1 MTDAKYVLCRWKERL
16 WPAKVLARTEMSAT
30 KRKKEFFL
38 NVQILS
44 LDKKVRVKSTEAK
57 ILRKSHIEDI
67 ASLLASQN
75 KVSAKPVEELTY
87 RRSLRV
93 ALDVL
98 NERTC
103 SPQKSSSS
111 EEGTALS
118 SGEKHVELAS
128 SFCDPNP
135 SSCLHEGVLGSSG
148 PERRER
154 IHQRLSGLSTSE
166 NDLKCQMDQKKG
178 FGERESPLALVVSAR
193 GDSQA
198 RSKSRIHLKNG
209 TILNKRGR
217 TLAQEPSR
225 CQNGSSL
232 SVRDLE
238 RESKKE
244 AGSPAV
250 LSSPSAVRELGLCA
264 KGHHSGS
271 SSGNPTM
278 HPAYP
283 DSQGP
288 STKQLFSGGS
298 QRSGPRGYMTLRSA
312 SRLGPPILL
321 TPSED
326 TSLHVLAE
334 DRQSSEESMEFDP
347 INSILEEEEEEDE
360 EPPRILL
367 YHEPHSFEVGMLVW
381 HKYQKYPFWPA
392 VVKSVKRKE
401 KKASVLFI
409 EGHMDPKGRG
419 ITVPL
424 KRLKHFDC
432 KEKQALLNEAKE
444 DFDQAIGWCVSLITD
459 YRVRLGCGSFSGS
472 FLEYYAAN
480 ISYPVRKSIQ
490 QDLLGTQFPQLCHE
504 DPEMPVSGSPW
515 GRRQPSRKVL
525 PDRSRAARDRANQK
539 LVEYIVKARGAESHL
554 RAILKNRKPS
564 KWLKTFLNSGQY
576 VTCVETYLEDEE
588 QLDLVVKYLQG
599 VYQETGS
606 RMLTQINCDRIRF
619 ILDVLLPEAIIC
631 AISAVDQVDYKT
643 AEEKYIKGPLLSYRD

>member
-16 WPAKVLARTEMSAT
+16 WPAKVLAGTEMSTT
-30 KRKKEFFL
+30 KKKKRFFL

-67 ASLLASQN
+67 AALLASQN

-93 ALDVL
+93 ALDIL
-98 NERTC
+98 NEKTHSHQENSSREERTAV
-103 SPQKSSSS
+103 S
-111 EEGTALS
+111 A
-118 SGEKHVELAS
+118 GEKHMELAS
-128 SFCDPNP
+128 SLCDPNP
-135 SSCLHEGVLGSSG
+135 SSLLREGVLGSSG
-148 PERRER
+148 SERRLR
-154 IHQRLSGLSTSE
+154 GHQKLSGSSISE
-166 NDLKCQMDQKKG
+166 NEIQCQMDKKG
-178 FGERESPLALVVSAR
+178 VGESESPLIRVVSAGGGSR
-193 GDSQA
+193 D
-198 RSKSRIHLKNG
+198 RSRSRIHLKNG
-209 TILNKRGR
+209 TTLSERGR
-217 TLAQEPSR
+217 NLAQEPSR

-232 SVRDLE
+232 SVGEQE
-238 RESKKE
+238 RESEEKTD
-244 AGSPAV
+244 SPAV
-250 LSSPSAVRELGLCA
+250 LSLPPAATEQGLCA
-264 KGHHSGS
+264 KGRLSVSPSGS
-271 SSGNPTM
+271 PTA
-278 HPAYP
+278 HQAYP
-283 DSQGP
+283 D
-288 STKQLFSGGS
+288 
-298 QRSGPRGYMTLRSA
+298 A
-312 SRLGPPILL
+312 HGPP
-321 TPSED
+321 D
-326 TSLHVLAE
+326 H
-334 DRQSSEESMEFDP
+334 QSSEESMEFGP
-347 INSILEEEEEEDE
+347 VNSILEEDEEEDE

-367 YHEPHSFEVGMLVW
+367 YHEPSSFEVGMLVW
-381 HKYQKYPFWPA
+381 LKYQKYPFWPA
-392 VVKSVKRKE
+392 VVKNVKRRE

-432 KEKQALLNEAKE
+432 KEKQTLLNEAKE

-490 QDLLGTQFPQLCHE
+490 QDVLGTRFPRLCHE
-504 DPEMPVSGSPW
+504 DPEMPLAGSPW
-515 GRRQPSRKVL
+515 GRRQPCRKVL

-539 LVEYIVKARGAESHL
+539 LVEYIVKTRGAENHL
-554 RAILKNRKPS
+554 QAILKNRKPS
-564 KWLKTFLNSGQY
+564 RWLQAFLNSGQY

-606 RMLTQINCDRIRF
+606 RMLTQINGDQIRF

-631 AISAVDQVDYKT
+631 AISAVDKVDYKT
-643 AEEKYIKGPLLSYRD
+643 AEEKYIRGPLLSYREKEIFDNQLLEERNQRC